1 MQGVKAL
8 TRYTFNYSRTRLSSI
23 DSSGRRYLTKELM
36 LIENLQWSSSGIC
49 LMAVIRD
56 EKRRLLP
63 GIEES
68 LMVSVKA

>member
-1 MQGVKAL
+1 
-8 TRYTFNYSRTRLSSI
+8 
-23 DSSGRRYLTKELM
+23 M